1 MKRWE
6 HEIWVQSSNRD
17 SRIFLPARD
26 RPTYLGSM
34 QKPTTGQKPTT
45 LKPPTGQK
53 PTTVKPTIGWR
64 EWVQLPELEITR
76 VKAKVDTGARSS
88 SLHAFN
94 VVMVKRRKRTLV
106 RFTVHPMQYDPE
118 TMVECTAEL
127 VDQRW
132 VKSSNGERE
141 LRPTIRT
148 LVSFGGEP
156 WPIDLT
162 LTSRDLMG
170 FRMLL
175 GREAV
180 RRRFL
185 IDPGRSFLMKALKP

>member
-1 MKRWE
+1 
-6 HEIWVQSSNRD
+6 
-17 SRIFLPARD
+17 
-26 RPTYLGSM
+26 M
-34 QKPTTGQKPTT
+34 QKPR
-45 LKPPTGQK
+45 
-53 PTTVKPTIGWR
+53 IGWR
-64 EWVQLPELEITR
+64 EWIQLPQLQIAR

-88 SLHAFN
+88 SLHAFD
-94 VVMVKRRKRTLV
+94 VQLLRRKKRTMV
-106 RFTVHPMQYDPE
+106 RFLVHPLQDDKH
-118 TMVECTAEL
+118 TTVECLAEL
-127 VDQRW
+127 IDERW
-132 VKSSNGERE
+132 VKSSNGKRE

-148 LVSFGGEP
+148 TVSFGAEA

-180 RRRFL
+180 RRRYL